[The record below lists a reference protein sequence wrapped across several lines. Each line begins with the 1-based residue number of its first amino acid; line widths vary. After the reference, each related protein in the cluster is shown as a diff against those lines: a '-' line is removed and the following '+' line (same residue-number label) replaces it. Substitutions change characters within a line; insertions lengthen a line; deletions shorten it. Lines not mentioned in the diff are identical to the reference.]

1 MATPESAKSKPLSL
15 SPKSGGKTISHYLP
29 FLDWLVHYRRQDSV
43 GDLLAGVMVA
53 IMLVRIGP
61 ALQLGH
67 SSTSIS
73 KTRLISS
80 DQL

>member
-1 MATPESAKSKPLSL
+1 MAPP
-15 SPKSGGKTISHYLP
+15 
-29 FLDWLVHYRRQDSV
+29 
-43 GDLLAGVMVA
+43 AGVMVA
-53 IMLVRIGP
+53 IILVRIGP
-61 ALQLGH
+61 ALQFGY